1 MLLSG
6 SPRMESPNL
15 TSFQLG
21 EPFNP
26 YGLFHG
32 VFIPEAVCKYHGLS
46 PGAKLIYGR
55 LCRYAGKDGYV
66 YPAVGTLADE
76 TGMGE
81 THAISAFRSAIR
93 YCSSGAMRG

>member
-1 MLLSG
+1 
-6 SPRMESPNL
+6 MESPNL